1 MMLACPQ
8 GMVGLGLMSAAF
20 SPVDDAKVRAFG
32 LLPQYPICGI
42 LVPSAISPFGHQMW
56 DKTGSRLRNRVP
68 QAAVCRQNAYRLRGL
83 MYRSALAVGTEH
95 DVVTYH
101 LAGIGLLLSSLA
113 YAGLRDIR

>member
-42 LVPSAISPFGHQMW
+42 LVLGTISPFGHQMW
-56 DKTGSRLRNRVP
+56 DKTGSRLRNRVSSGGCMW
-68 QAAVCRQNAYRLRGL
+68 AEGL
-83 MYRSALAVGTEH
+83 QT
-95 DVVTYH
+95 
-101 LAGIGLLLSSLA
+101 
-113 YAGLRDIR
+113 

>member
-42 LVPSAISPFGHQMW
+42 LVPNILYPFDYQMW
-56 DKTGSRLRNRVP
+56 AKI
-68 QAAVCRQNAYRLRGL
+68 AAA
-83 MYRSALAVGTEH
+83 
-95 DVVTYH
+95 
-101 LAGIGLLLSSLA
+101 
-113 YAGLRDIR
+113 